1 MLQYGTRFLPVCL
14 ILFSLCLCCSFRRNK
29 RILREGWFKNAGIT
43 RVGGQT
49 VFAHAKQR
57 VNFEEYLS
65 LFSVFVDIILY
76 TRIYVYV
83 YMLFSDES
91 VEFLKRFFFF
101 SIYYTIKMLRGLNN
115 CTLMYYC
122 LFLRFSMFVSLK
134 YELKTRTS
142 LLNFQK
148 LNFSLSNCSRV
159 TVTSFY
165 LNNSFDKVKKLI

>member
-1 MLQYGTRFLPVCL
+1 M
-14 ILFSLCLCCSFRRNK
+14 
-29 RILREGWFKNAGIT
+29 
-43 RVGGQT
+43 GGQT

-101 SIYYTIKMLRGLNN
+101 
-115 CTLMYYC
+115 
-122 LFLRFSMFVSLK
+122 
-134 YELKTRTS
+134 
-142 LLNFQK
+142 
-148 LNFSLSNCSRV
+148 
-159 TVTSFY
+159 FY
-165 LNNSFDKVKKLI
+165 LLYDKNVKRIE